1 MALSFRRNRG
11 IAIDEDRIADPGRS
25 SRRPQS
31 FRATYGRE
39 LTRGIGPRQ
48 LRGIEM
54 DRADA
59 ERPVIHGIGKALGC
73 QTEWTLRRPAVGS
86 LG

>member
-1 MALSFRRNRG
+1 
-11 IAIDEDRIADPGRS
+11 
-25 SRRPQS
+25 
-31 FRATYGRE
+31 
-39 LTRGIGPRQ
+39 
-48 LRGIEM
+48 M